1 MSTGHEAGFGSKSIE
16 HMFSN
21 RLGTSINN
29 LVNARDEVNISAP
42 IATFSPT
49 KWIWNLICF
58 VRAIKG
64 HKETTGGVGAYWFS
78 QIKVV
83 VQVSSSMQGSS
94 LLDRSSSIYPLASS
108 EIHSLRMAS

>member
-1 MSTGHEAGFGSKSIE
+1 MSTGHEGGFGSKSIE

-29 LVNARDEVNISAP
+29 LVNARDEVP

-64 HKETTGGVGAYWFS
+64 HKETTGGVGACWFS

-94 LLDRSSSIYPLASS
+94 SLDWSSSIYPLASS